1 MAFMSMVLVFLFAIL
16 LILGFVF
23 LVGLVL
29 LIVGIVKRRSPKNKG
44 KKHPTVLIVI
54 GSILMVPLI
63 GGILFVAIYP
73 GANQALTKQR
83 IESYT
88 GIRETWQKEFVFSG
102 GAKTQ
107 ALEAL
112 IKASEDGDKESFKAC
127 FSDTVRGNS
136 DFDKRVD
143 AFFAAYP
150 GGFDKDK
157 FVERGG
163 VQGYNYDKYD
173 GSNRVSVGTDRYL
186 TSANGEDFIVVIGY
200 CYKNEDHPEDVGITF
215 FSVRNPGGQ
224 AVFEQTFDPT
234 EVDTY
239 KYYAQDYLTC
249 DIRPSGEVNARLI
262 SGGVYI
268 WTESDGPV
276 LTRDEMAKV
285 LSSVSTLKEA
295 IDKGLLGNPNVTAI
309 NPNSSG
315 CSCYYELKT
324 ANGDPLYAYISLDS
338 QLGSINGAYTCSKI
352 EGNYSDNLI

>member
-54 GSILMVPLI
+54 GSILMVPLV
-63 GGILFVAIYP
+63 GTLLFVAIYP
-73 GANQALTKQR
+73 GANQALTQRR

-88 GIRETWQKEFVFSG
+88 TITETWQKEFVFSE

-107 ALEAL
+107 AIEAL
-112 IKASEDGDKESFKAC
+112 LKATEAGDKESFKSC

-143 AFFAAYP
+143 SFFTSYP
-150 GGFDKDK
+150 GGFDKTK

-186 TSANGEDFIVVIGY
+186 TTVGEDDFVIVVGY

-215 FSVRNPGGQ
+215 FSIRNLGGQ
-224 AVFEQTFDPT
+224 AVFESGFDP
-234 EVDTY
+234 EESDTCN
-239 KYYAQDYLTC
+239 YYMKDYLTC
-249 DIRPSGEVNARLI
+249 DIRPASELSARMI
-262 SGGVYI
+262 AGGIYV
-268 WTESDGPV
+268 WNESDGPV
-276 LTRDEMAKV
+276 LTRDEMSSV
-285 LSSVSTLKEA
+285 LSKVSSLKEA
-295 IDKGLLGNPNVTAI
+295 IDKGLIGNPNVTARSV
-309 NPNSSG
+309 NSSG
-315 CSCYYELKT
+315 CYCYYELKS
-324 ANGDPLYAYISLDS
+324 ANGEPLYAYISLDS
-338 QLGSINGAYTCSKI
+338 YLGSINGAYTCSKF